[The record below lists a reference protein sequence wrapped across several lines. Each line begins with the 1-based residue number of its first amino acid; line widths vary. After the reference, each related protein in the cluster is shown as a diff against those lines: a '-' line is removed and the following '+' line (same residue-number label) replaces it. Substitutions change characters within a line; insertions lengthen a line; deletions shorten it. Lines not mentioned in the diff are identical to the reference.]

1 MKQYG
6 LIDPTYYVALDPTYY
21 VAFSIIHMIFLFIVG
36 RQIKIS
42 DSNEGM
48 RPQPWLPVIKTRQ
61 EKSILKEKKNW
72 FFFIRFL
79 KTT

>member
-36 RQIKIS
+36 RQIKNS
-42 DSNEGM
+42 DSNKGM
-48 RPQPWLPVIKTRQ
+48 CPQP
-61 EKSILKEKKNW
+61 
-72 FFFIRFL
+72 
-79 KTT
+79 